1 MSNIDGSYSGD
12 LLGNIAGIDPGFI
25 DSKFGKQEMDLDPK
39 LVYEARGYYGD
50 ESYINELVNNTGVG
64 AGTLEQRQNAL
75 NILIQQGKDRVV
87 DGNNDDGNNDDGN
100 NDDGTSE
107 EKTNAFSRLKELLN
121 RIGLSS
127 LTSKVQ
133 DLIARGILD
142 GDAIMFELR
151 GTDEYQK
158 RFIGNVAR
166 KANKLPELSPLV
178 YVALEQKFR
187 ETLKAN
193 GLNAD
198 LYDEESD
205 FVGLIEGD
213 VSPGELQTRIE
224 KGYRAVMDADPEV
237 IRQMQELYNVSVADV
252 AHFFLDPKKTAP
264 ELERKA
270 QAAQVAARAKEQGK
284 MQLTSITA
292 EELVSRGYTES
303 QAQQAFSMLSEGAG
317 LYNEM
322 AGEDALTQGQ
332 KIGSAFGYDTTSRQ
346 AIQKRAAVRKAAIS
360 SSSKFT
366 STTGATSGT
375 TETGLNVAQ

>member
-1 MSNIDGSYSGD
+1 MSNVSNEQMLDGD
-12 LLGNIAGIDPGFI
+12 AGGSVVPTP
-25 DSKFGKQEMDLDPK
+25 QTPEALDPAA
-39 LVYEARGYYGD
+39 VYEARGYYGD
-50 ESYINELVNNTGVG
+50 ESYINELVKNTGVG
-64 AGTLEQRQNAL
+64 AGTLKQRQDAL
-75 NILIQQGKDRVV
+75 AILIQQGKDRVV
-87 DGNNDDGNNDDGN
+87 EGNNDDGNDDDNNDNDN

-151 GTDEYQK
+151 DSDEYQK

-166 KANKLPELSPLV
+166 KANNLPELSPLV

-366 STTGATSGT
+366 STTGATSRT

>member
-1 MSNIDGSYSGD
+1 MSNVSNEQMLDGDAGGSSYVAPADPVVAPVAKPLPGYGGPGPGVPPIPVIPPVPVVPIVPIIPKVPVVPIVPIIPKVPVVPPIDD
-12 LLGNIAGIDPGFI
+12 
-25 DSKFGKQEMDLDPK
+25 
-39 LVYEARGYYGD
+39 
-50 ESYINELVNNTGVG
+50 NN
-64 AGTLEQRQNAL
+64 
-75 NILIQQGKDRVV
+75 
-87 DGNNDDGNNDDGN
+87 
-100 NDDGTSE
+100 TSE

-166 KANKLPELSPLV
+166 KANNLPELSPLV

-198 LYDEESD
+198 LYDKESD

-237 IRQMQELYNVSVADV
+237 IRQMQELYKVSVADI
-252 AHFFLDPKKTAP
+252 AQFFLDPKKTAP

-317 LYNEM
+317 LYDEM